1 LSSLGPGCQGQG
13 CKLGPRHGRWLA
25 SALLATALAAAQT
38 PTEAS
43 PEARRY
49 LEAALDAIEQKSR
62 VYSGDWPTVRAKAL
76 ASIAA
81 AAAKTPADTYP
92 AIREALATIGDKQGL
107 LIEPSPTKR
116 PAAPKGQGTGMLVLA
131 PDAIVVQVVPGSPAA
146 TAGLAVGD
154 RIVAVDGVPEFA
166 KLKHGVL
173 ARLFRSGQR
182 QGGSIAPLALRVRT
196 GDAEPRDVQVTLGAV
211 DENVPPSG
219 RKLDGGIAYLELLGV
234 TAGPHAAPYDDT
246 VHELLGKLDDG
257 TLRGCIVDLR
267 RNTGGTL
274 WPMLAAIGPL
284 AGSGKLGA
292 FVSAHSSADWSYD
305 AETGVAKS
313 GDYELAK
320 VEAPH
325 RLRADLPVA
334 VLTGPLTTQFGE
346 ALAIAFAGRAKTRRF
361 GEGTRG
367 IPIGNTSLPL
377 ADGAL
382 LVVTVTVDAD
392 RTGTRYD
399 DVIAPDEVVAT
410 DWSRFGTADDPVIAA
425 ASRWL
430 ASVGDGK

>member
-1 LSSLGPGCQGQG
+1 MRPL
-13 CKLGPRHGRWLA
+13 LA
-25 SALLATALAAAQT
+25 AGSALLLPALAVAQA
-38 PTEAS
+38 TEAS
-43 PEARRY
+43 PEAKRY
-49 LEAALDAIEQKSR
+49 LEAALDGIEKKSR
-62 VYSGDWPTVRAKAL
+62 VYAGDWPAVRAQAL

-92 AIREALATIGDKQGL
+92 AIREALSTIGDKHGL
-107 LIEPSPTKR
+107 LVEPTTTKR
-116 PAAPKGQGTGMLVLA
+116 PAAAKAQATGLLVLA

-146 TAGLAVGD
+146 AAGLAVGD
-154 RIVAVDGVPEFA
+154 RIVAVDGVPDFA
-166 KLKHGVL
+166 KLPRSAF

-182 QGGSIAPLALRVRT
+182 QDGTTAPLALRVRT
-196 GDAEPRDVQVTLGAV
+196 GEAEPRDVQVPLAAV
-211 DENVPPSG
+211 DEHVPPSG
-219 RKLDGGIAYLELLGV
+219 RKLDSGIAYLELPGV
-234 TAGPHAAPYDDT
+234 TTGPHAAQYDDT
-246 VHELLGKLDDG
+246 VHALLGALDDG
-257 TLRGCIVDLR
+257 SLRGCIVDLR

-284 AGSGKLGA
+284 AGSGQLGA

-305 AETGVAKS
+305 AATGVAKS

-320 VEAPH
+320 VDSPH
-325 RLRADLPVA
+325 RLRDTLPVA

-346 ALAIAFAGRAKTRRF
+346 ALAIAFAGRARTRRF

-392 RTGTRYD
+392 RTGARYD
-399 DVIAPDEVVAT
+399 DVLPPDEVVAT
-410 DWSRFGTADDPVIAA
+410 DWARFGKADDPVIAA
-425 ASRWL
+425 ACRWL

>member
-1 LSSLGPGCQGQG
+1 MRSL
-13 CKLGPRHGRWLA
+13 LA
-25 SALLATALAAAQT
+25 VGSALLIPALAAAQKS
-38 PTEAS
+38 EAS
-43 PEARRY
+43 PEAMRY
-49 LEAALDAIEQKSR
+49 LEAALDGIEQKSR
-62 VYSGDWPTVRAKAL
+62 VYSGDWPAVRTKAL
-76 ASIAA
+76 ATIAA

-92 AIREALATIGDKQGL
+92 AIREALSTIGDKHGL
-107 LIEPSPTKR
+107 LIEPTTTKR
-116 PAAPKGQGTGMLVLA
+116 PAAAKAQATGLLVLA

-146 TAGLAVGD
+146 AAGIAVGD
-154 RIVAVDGVPEFA
+154 RIVAVDCVPEFA
-166 KLKHGVL
+166 RLPRGVF

-182 QGGSIAPLALRVRT
+182 QDGTTSPLALRVRT
-196 GDAEPRDVQVTLGAV
+196 GDGEPRDVQVSLAAV
-211 DENVPPSG
+211 DENVPPTG
-219 RKLDGGIAYLELLGV
+219 RRLDGGIAYLELPGV
-234 TAGPHAAPYDDT
+234 TAGPHAPQYDDT
-246 VHELLGKLDDG
+246 VHALLGTLDDG

-292 FVSAHSSADWSYD
+292 FVSAHSSADWGYD

-313 GDYELAK
+313 ADYELAK
-320 VEAPH
+320 VDKPH
-325 RLRADLPVA
+325 RLRDTLPVA

-367 IPIGNTSLPL
+367 IPIGNTSMPL

-382 LVVTVTVDAD
+382 LVVTVTIDAD
-392 RTGTRYD
+392 RTGARYD

-410 DWSRFGTADDPVIAA
+410 DWARFGKADDPVIAA
-425 ASRWL
+425 ACRWL
-430 ASVGDGK
+430 AGIGESK

>member
-1 LSSLGPGCQGQG
+1 MRP
-13 CKLGPRHGRWLA
+13 
-25 SALLATALAAAQT
+25 LLATGLVLLPTVLATAQT
-38 PTEAS
+38 PPEAS
-43 PEARRY
+43 AEAVSY
-49 LEAALDAIEQKSR
+49 LEAALTTIEEKSR
-62 VYSGDWPTVRAKAL
+62 VYAGDWPAVRAKAL

-92 AIREALATIGDKQGL
+92 AIREALLAIGDKQGL
-107 LIEPSPTKR
+107 LIEPAATKR
-116 PAAPKGQGTGMLVLA
+116 PAGKPKAQATGMLVLA

-146 TAGLAVGD
+146 VAGIAVGD

-166 KLKHGVL
+166 KLKQGAL
-173 ARLFRSGQR
+173 TRLFRSGQR
-182 QGGSIAPLALRVRT
+182 QDGTNAPLALRVRT
-196 GDAEPRDVQVTLGAV
+196 GDAEPRDVQVPLATV

-219 RKLDGGIAYLELLGV
+219 RKLDFGIAYLELPGV
-234 TAGPHAAPYDDT
+234 TAGPHAAQYDDT
-246 VHELLGKLDDG
+246 VHALLDTLDDG
-257 TLRGCIVDLR
+257 TLRGCVVDLR

-284 AGSGKLGA
+284 AGDGKLGA

-305 AETGVAKS
+305 AAAGVAKS

-320 VEAPH
+320 VEKPH
-325 RLRADLPVA
+325 RLRDTLPVA

-346 ALAIAFAGRAKTRRF
+346 ALAIAFAGRAKARRF

-367 IPIGNTSLPL
+367 IPIGNTSVPL

-392 RTGTRYD
+392 RTGARYD
-399 DVIAPDEVVAT
+399 DVIAPEEVVAT
-410 DWSRFGTADDPVIAA
+410 DWARFGKADDPVIAA
-425 ASRWL
+425 ACRWL
-430 ASVGDGK
+430 SSVGDGK

>member
-1 LSSLGPGCQGQG
+1 MRSL
-13 CKLGPRHGRWLA
+13 LA
-25 SALLATALAAAQT
+25 TGSALLATALAAAQT

-43 PEARRY
+43 SEAKRY
-49 LEAALDAIEQKSR
+49 LEAALDAIEQNSR
-62 VYSGDWPTVRAKAL
+62 VYSGDWPAVRAKAL

-92 AIREALATIGDKQGL
+92 AIRAALATIGDKQGL

-116 PAAPKGQGTGMLVLA
+116 PAAPKGQATGMLVLA
-131 PDAIVVQVVPGSPAA
+131 PDGIVVQVVPGSPAA

-154 RIVAVDGVPEFA
+154 RIVGVDGVPEFA
-166 KLKHGVL
+166 KLPRGVL
-173 ARLFRSGQR
+173 TRLFRSGQR
-182 QGGSIAPLALRVRT
+182 QDGSIAPLALRVRT
-196 GDAEPRDVQVTLGAV
+196 GTAEPRDVQVPIGPV

-219 RKLDGGIAYLELLGV
+219 RKLDGGIAYLELPGV
-234 TAGPHAAPYDDT
+234 APGPKSALYDDA

-267 RNTGGTL
+267 RNSGGTL

-292 FVSAHSSADWSYD
+292 FASAHSSADWSYD
-305 AETGVAKS
+305 AELGTAS
-313 GDYELAK
+313 SASYELAK
-320 VEAPH
+320 VDKPH
-325 RLRADLPVA
+325 RLRDTLPVA

-392 RTGTRYD
+392 RTGARYD

-425 ASRWL
+425 ACRWL
-430 ASVGDGK
+430 ASVGDGNGK